1 MDKGK
6 IPYLNTFYQWVG
18 GTYSTES
25 HPRLLPEDKFKR
37 FKQLLQAPIE
47 TVELCD
53 TIYTQLSRIFDSEDQ
68 VREFYFKD
76 EKAKED
82 WIGFYDHSFWKT
94 KGFEAMRT
102 AINSVWVADL
112 PEVMDGELP
121 EPYGYLIPIESV
133 KDIENDDDN
142 NCQWVIFCIGDYLL
156 VYDDDSIRKYE
167 YKDRKMGQQV
177 AEFKHE
183 LGYCPARQMWTDK
196 LVVSDLVNKKSPV
209 SSVLSW
215 MDYYLFM
222 LVNKKYMEL
231 SNSYPITAVY
241 SSDDS
246 SKEDNQSE
254 ATKTP
259 DGGNHIG
266 AGTFIQV
273 DPPLPGDTV
282 DMMRHPVQ
290 LINPD
295 VATLNYHIE
304 KLNELREM
312 IYRSVVGAGGE
323 PENDQAQN
331 EKQILGSFEDKTTVL
346 MKVKRNFEIIETFA
360 AETLA
365 RLRYGDVFESC
376 LINYG
381 TKWYL
386 QSLSALYDD
395 YTKAK
400 DSGANQII
408 LESLNE
414 SILNSRFKNDPE
426 GRLRAK
432 IITDLTPYPDKE
444 VDELIELNDKGL
456 VSDRDVIVAL
466 NLMNFINR
474 FEREN
479 LRLNLFGRKNK
490 YAEQLRSI
498 QEVIYGYADE
508 LLIKI
513 SKNDND
519 EGELE
524 RQISD

>member
-1 MDKGK
+1 MDKGN

-18 GTYSTES
+18 GTYSTEP
-25 HPRLLPEDKFKR
+25 HPRLLPPDKFKR
-37 FKQLLQAPIE
+37 FKQLLQTPIE

-76 EKAKED
+76 DKAKED
-82 WIGFYDHSFWKT
+82 WLEFYNPKFWKT
-94 KGFEAMRT
+94 NGFEAMRT

-112 PEVMDGELP
+112 PEEMTGDLP
-121 EPYGYLIPIESV
+121 EPYGYLVPIESV

-142 NCQWVIFCIGDYLL
+142 KCQWVIFCIDDYLL

-167 YKDRKMGQQV
+167 YKDRQLGGLV
-177 AEFKHE
+177 SEFKHE

-196 LVVSDLVNKKSPV
+196 LVSNDLLNKKSPV

-241 SSDDS
+241 SSDDP
-246 SKEDNQSE
+246 SKEDNHPE
-254 ATKTP
+254 GTKTP
-259 DGGNHIG
+259 EGGSHIG
-266 AGTFIQV
+266 PGTYIEV

-282 DMMRHPVQ
+282 DMMQHPVQ

-295 VATLNYHIE
+295 VATLEYHVE
-304 KLNELREM
+304 KLNELREA
-312 IYRSVVGAGGE
+312 IYKSVVGAGGE

-331 EKQILGSFEDKTTVL
+331 EKQVMTSFEDKTTVL
-346 MKVKRNFEIIETFA
+346 MKVKANFERIETFA
-360 AETLA
+360 ASTLA
-365 RLRYGDVFESC
+365 RLRYGDKFKSC
-376 LINYG
+376 LISYG
-381 TKWYL
+381 SKFYL
-386 QSLSALYDD
+386 QSLSELYED
-395 YTKAK
+395 YTIAR

-414 SILNSRFKNDPE
+414 SILNAKFKNDPE
-426 GRLRAK
+426 GRLRAR
-432 IITDLTPYPDKE
+432 IITDLTPYPDKNP
-444 VDELIELNDKGL
+444 DELIELSEKGL
-456 VSDRDVIVAL
+456 ISDRDVIVAL

-479 LRLNLFGRKNK
+479 LRLNLFGRELK
-490 YAEQLRSI
+490 YADQLKSI
-498 QEVIYGYADE
+498 QKAIYGYADE
-508 LLIKI
+508 LLINIK
-513 SKNDND
+513 KDDND
-519 EGELE
+519 
-524 RQISD
+524 